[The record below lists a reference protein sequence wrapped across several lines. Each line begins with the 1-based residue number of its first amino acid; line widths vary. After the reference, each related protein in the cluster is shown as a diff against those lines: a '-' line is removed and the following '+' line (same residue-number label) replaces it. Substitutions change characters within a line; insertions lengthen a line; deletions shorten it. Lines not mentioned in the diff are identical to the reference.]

1 MSPSYVIR
9 ISLGPEKSK
18 KSANISKF
26 PISRDIQGSTAAA
39 HKYFKTRLEP
49 LWSVTL
55 KKGNLREKKTIK
67 WTLALIT
74 KKEWIGD
81 ENGIG
86 DSNVASLFSD
96 QI

>member
-1 MSPSYVIR
+1 MGPSYVIR

-39 HKYFKTRLEP
+39 HKYLKTRLEP

-55 KKGNLREKKTIK
+55 KKGIWEKKPMK